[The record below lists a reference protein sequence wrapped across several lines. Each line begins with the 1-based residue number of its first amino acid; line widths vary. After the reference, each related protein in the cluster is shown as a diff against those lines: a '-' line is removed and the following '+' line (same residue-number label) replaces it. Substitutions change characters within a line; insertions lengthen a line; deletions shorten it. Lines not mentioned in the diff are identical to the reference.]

1 MLHSILLVAAGFFYV
16 NPTRMGN
23 DDETIIQ
30 SYTYVEKRIAN
41 KVSVEKQMAQNEKLA
56 EQGLQKIVEKKSNS
70 KQEAQKSEQQ
80 LAAQK
85 AKVQGENA
93 ETLVGLLHKAIAE
106 HQHYPLAAEEMGR
119 SGRVTVKFA
128 LSAQGEVSELHIAQS
143 SGTTSLDEAAL
154 DAVRNAA
161 PFTMAKSYL
170 SQTQEF
176 SVDVLFEIT

>member
-1 MLHSILLVAAGFFYV
+1 MLHSVLLAAAGLFYV
-16 NPTRMGN
+16 NQTRMG
-23 DDETIIQ
+23 DHDETIIQ
-30 SYTYVEKRIAN
+30 SYTYVEKNLAN
-41 KVSVEKQMAQNEKLA
+41 KASVEKQIAQNEKLA
-56 EQGLQKIVEKKSNS
+56 AQGLQKIAKKESNS
-70 KQEAQKSEQQ
+70 KQAVHKSKQQ
-80 LAAQK
+80 LAAQT
-85 AKVQGENA
+85 ARVQGENT

-154 DAVRNAA
+154 DAVRDAA

-170 SQTQEF
+170 SRTQEF
-176 SVDVLFEIT
+176 SVDVLFEIA